1 MTNEETP
8 WLMDR
13 KAATATA
20 KRWLR
25 PAAKRLPAELR
36 WKLIRNLPGR
46 RVRWGSLRRTLPFSD
61 CDGFDRGLPIDR
73 HYIEAFLAREAASI
87 RGEVLEVKDP
97 KYALQFGGADATQI
111 HVVDFDPAN
120 PEATV
125 IADLT
130 VEGSL
135 PSEAYDSIIM
145 TQTLHVTVD
154 DGAGFR
160 TLWRALR
167 PSGTLLFT
175 GPCLSR
181 IAEPELEWDHWRY
194 TPLGLRAQLAKLLPD
209 AQVTVE
215 AHGNVLAGA
224 AFLYG
229 IAAEELTDAE
239 LAVDDPRFPLIVC
252 ARISKPRSSC

>member
-1 MTNEETP
+1 M
-8 WLMDR
+8 
-13 KAATATA
+13 TATA
-20 KRWLR
+20 KQWIR
-25 PAAKRLPAELR
+25 PAANRLPPGLR
-36 WKLIRNLPGR
+36 SRIVRNLPGR

-61 CDGFDRGLPIDR
+61 YYGFDRGLPIDR

-87 RGEVLEVKDP
+87 RGEVLEVRDP

-111 HVVDFDPAN
+111 HVLDIDPTN

-135 PSEAYDSIIM
+135 PYQAYDSIVM
-145 TQTLHVTVD
+145 TQTLHITAD
-154 DGAGFR
+154 DAAGFR

-167 PSGTLLFT
+167 PGGTLLFT
-175 GPCLSR
+175 GPCIAR
-181 IAEPELEWDHWRY
+181 IDNTHEWDHWRY
-194 TPLGLRAQLAKLLPD
+194 TPLGLRALLAKLLPD
-209 AQVTVE
+209 AEVTVE

-229 IAAEELTDAE
+229 IAVQELTEAE
-239 LAVDDPRFPLIVC
+239 LEADDPRFPLIVC
-252 ARISKPRSSC
+252 ARVSKPHNSG